1 MKKIAFLAGIVA
13 SSTAG
18 VTIAKKKLRKKP
30 TISKD
35 SYLLHL
41 ELFDWLDKAPANGYT
56 AQEIHSHFKVQNEF
70 IEMINKLENSSGR
83 V

>member
-1 MKKIAFLAGIVA
+1 MKKIIFLVRLATSGAA
-13 SSTAG
+13 S
-18 VTIAKKKLRKKP
+18 VKVAKKKLGRKS

-41 ELFDWLDKAPANGYT
+41 QLIDWLDKAPANGYT
-56 AQEIHSHFKVQNEF
+56 DNEIKSHFKVQNEF